1 MADFQIKPPS
11 KNPELL
17 DTFVTQNLNH
27 FSLLQLSY
35 LLLAK
40 ETLST
45 QTQELLLTRLEQLA
59 DETLTQEISE
69 RLALSVNSINLDPE
83 MTLNQMV
90 DTAENANLVE
100 ILTENFE
107 LRSNVKLHKNQL
119 VCDGQLKA
127 NLVVE
132 VTDKNQRF
140 VIEVVETEMAHFTNK
155 AGDRE
160 LR

>member
-107 LRSNVKLHKNQL
+107 LRSNVKLHKN
-119 VCDGQLKA
+119 
-127 NLVVE
+127 
-132 VTDKNQRF
+132 
-140 VIEVVETEMAHFTNK
+140 
-155 AGDRE
+155 
-160 LR
+160 